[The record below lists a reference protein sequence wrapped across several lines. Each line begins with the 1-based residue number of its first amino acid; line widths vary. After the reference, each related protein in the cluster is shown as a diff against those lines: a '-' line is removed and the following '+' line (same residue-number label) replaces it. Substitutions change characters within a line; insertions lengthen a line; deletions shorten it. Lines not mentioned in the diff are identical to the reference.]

1 MKKHVATIC
10 VLVGL
15 FASFT
20 SLHAQPIDDLIDQI
34 VETAK
39 QRTVRFDFTQ
49 RSMTGGAE
57 VVGRGQGLYQ
67 APGARIN
74 VRIETQNGE
83 VETVILTDGQNLWHL
98 INAESKAPRR
108 VVIYDLA
115 SPRIARPPWTLSWHS
130 AASVRERSPTW
141 SRIGFGLPQ
150 WRVSPNPCRSSCAAT
165 APEGEAQNSSWAGR
179 TCFHEE
185 SKSLAPKGNLAHR

>member
-67 APGARIN
+67 APGAR
-74 VRIETQNGE
+74 
-83 VETVILTDGQNLWHL
+83 GQDKRAHR
-98 INAESKAPRR
+98 NAER
-108 VVIYDLA
+108 
-115 SPRIARPPWTLSWHS
+115 
-130 AASVRERSPTW
+130 
-141 SRIGFGLPQ
+141 
-150 WRVSPNPCRSSCAAT
+150 
-165 APEGEAQNSSWAGR
+165 
-179 TCFHEE
+179 
-185 SKSLAPKGNLAHR
+185 